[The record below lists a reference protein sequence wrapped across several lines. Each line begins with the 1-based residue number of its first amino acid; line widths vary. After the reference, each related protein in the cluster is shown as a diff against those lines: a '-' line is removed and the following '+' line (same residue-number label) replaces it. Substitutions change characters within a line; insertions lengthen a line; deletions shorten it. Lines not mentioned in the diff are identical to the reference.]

1 MMTKPLCIVIGV
13 GPGNGASFAKRF
25 SREAYHVAILARNA
39 TYLDSLAKSI
49 PDCDAFPC
57 DVRKP
62 DELRKTLTE
71 VADRL
76 GPASVMIY
84 NAGAGEWQSPEET
97 TLEGFVSSW
106 QTNALGL
113 LVSAQAMFQ
122 DMNAQGRGNIVV
134 IGATASIR
142 GGATSTAFASAKAA
156 QRSLAQSLARRF
168 SPKGIH
174 VSHIIID
181 GIIDLPRTREK
192 RPDAP
197 DDFYLQPD
205 DIADTVATITQQP
218 RSAWTFEV
226 DLRPHTE
233 NW

>member
-1 MMTKPLCIVIGV
+1 MTKPLCIVIGV
-13 GPGNGASFAKRF
+13 GPGNGASFARRF
-25 SREAYHVAILARNA
+25 SSDAHHVAILARNA
-39 TYLDSLAKSI
+39 NYLNSLAKTI
-49 PDCDAFPC
+49 PQCHAFPC
-57 DVRKP
+57 DVQKP
-62 DELRKTLTE
+62 KALRKTLAE
-71 VADRL
+71 VAARL

-84 NAGAGEWQSPEET
+84 HAADGEWRPPEET
-97 TLEGFVSSW
+97 TLEGVESSW
-106 QTNALGL
+106 RTNALGL
-113 LVSAQAMFQ
+113 RVRAQAMYQ
-122 DMNAQGRGNIVV
+122 EMSTQGRGNIVV

-205 DIADTVATITQQP
+205 DIAETVATITQQP

>member
-1 MMTKPLCIVIGV
+1 
-13 GPGNGASFAKRF
+13 
-25 SREAYHVAILARNA
+25 
-39 TYLDSLAKSI
+39 
-49 PDCDAFPC
+49 
-57 DVRKP
+57 
-62 DELRKTLTE
+62 
-71 VADRL
+71 
-76 GPASVMIY
+76 
-84 NAGAGEWQSPEET
+84 
-97 TLEGFVSSW
+97 
-106 QTNALGL
+106 
-113 LVSAQAMFQ
+113 MFQ
-122 DMNAQGRGNIVV
+122 DMSTQGRGNIVV

-205 DIADTVATITQQP
+205 DIADTVANITQQP

-226 DLRPHTE
+226 DLRPYTE